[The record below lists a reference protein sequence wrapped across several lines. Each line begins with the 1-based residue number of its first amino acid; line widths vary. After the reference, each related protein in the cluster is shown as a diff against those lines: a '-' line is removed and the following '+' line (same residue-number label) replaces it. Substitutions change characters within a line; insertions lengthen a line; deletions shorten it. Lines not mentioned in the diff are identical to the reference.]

1 MSHVCPFRGKAAD
14 FSGGSRALVG
24 ILQRS
29 VFSLRRVL
37 LIERGVHFIYDYNTC
52 VYIYIYIYIYTC
64 IYVCIHITYKHVCYD
79 VILCNLQLCNHISMY
94 VYVYTY
100 IYIYAYMY
108 THSSETSCGYS
119 MRRSLLARRRSRLRG
134 GRLSPKS
141 RNQTTYVCMYVCVY
155 VYVCMCV

>member
-52 VYIYIYIYIYTC
+52 VYIYIYIYTC

-79 VILCNLQLCNHISMY
+79 VILCNIQLCNHISMY

-100 IYIYAYMY
+100 IYMHICIH
-108 THSSETSCGYS
+108 T
-119 MRRSLLARRRSRLRG
+119 RVRRRADILCAAVCWRAGAVGCGAVGLV
-134 GRLSPKS
+134 
-141 RNQTTYVCMYVCVY
+141 RNQETKQHMYVCMYVCVY